1 MVVHSSYREAIR
13 TADWFDMELEYPD
26 GMIVS
31 AYALTEQD
39 WLREVS
45 KHVKGDG
52 GAVSIR
58 SYAVGADGV
67 RTLIGSWTE
76 VDATCQWKAGNP
88 NHKPDE
94 IYGSDPV

>member
-1 MVVHSSYREAIR
+1 MSNYRDAIR
-13 TADWFDMELEYPD
+13 AADWFDLEVEYPN
-26 GMIVS
+26 GRIESVVQF
-31 AYALTEQD
+31 TEQD

-45 KHVKGDG
+45 KHVKGEG
-52 GAVSIR
+52 EAVSIR

-67 RTLIGSWTE
+67 RTFIGSWTE